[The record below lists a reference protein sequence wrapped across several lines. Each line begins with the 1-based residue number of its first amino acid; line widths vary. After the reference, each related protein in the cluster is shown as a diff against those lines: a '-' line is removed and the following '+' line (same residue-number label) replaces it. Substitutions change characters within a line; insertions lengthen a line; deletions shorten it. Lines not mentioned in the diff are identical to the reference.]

1 MEGIRVTY
9 LMSDLHG
16 QYDKYKKMLE
26 TIRFSRRDDLYIL
39 GDVADRGPEP
49 VRLLRD
55 MSLRINVFPIL
66 GNHDWTARVI
76 LSRLNEE
83 ITEENAQSGIAKDFL
98 DAVRLWL
105 SDGGDTTFEEFRR
118 LDPEAR
124 EVVLDYLGEFVPYEE
139 ITVNGTRYVLVH
151 AGLKHFS
158 PDKPLEDYDELDL
171 CDGRTDYGRRYFRD
185 RILVTGHTPTLHID
199 PAFEGRIW
207 RGNGHIALDCGAG
220 FGLPLGCLRL
230 EDGAEFY
237 AE

>member
-1 MEGIRVTY
+1 MTY

-16 QYDKYKKMLE
+16 QYDQYRKMLE
-26 TIRFSRRDDLYIL
+26 KIRFSDRDDLYVL

-49 VRLLRD
+49 MAIYRD
-55 MSLRINVFPIL
+55 MALRVNVFPIL

-83 ITEENAQSGIAKDFL
+83 ITEENAKTGITKDFL
-98 DAVRLWL
+98 EAVRLWL
-105 SDGGDTTFEEFRR
+105 SDGGDTTLRGFRA
-118 LDPEAR
+118 LSPDER
-124 EVVLDYLGEFVPYEE
+124 EDVLDYLGEFMPYDEV
-139 ITVNGTRYVLVH
+139 TVNGERFVLVH
-151 AGLKHFS
+151 AGLAGFS
-158 PDKPLEDYDELDL
+158 PDRPLADYGELEL

-199 PAFEGRIW
+199 PASEGRIW

-237 AE
+237 VD

>member
-1 MEGIRVTY
+1 MTY

-16 QYDKYKKMLE
+16 QYDKYAAMLE
-26 TIRFSRRDDLYIL
+26 KIRFTDRDDLYVL

-49 VRLLRD
+49 MRILQD

-83 ITEENAQSGIAKDFL
+83 ITEENAETGLTKEFL

-105 SDGGDTTFEEFRR
+105 ADGGDTTLKGFRR
-118 LDPEAR
+118 LSPDAR
-124 EVVLDYLGEFVPYEE
+124 EDVLDYLAEFSPYEE
-139 ITVNGTRYVLVH
+139 LTVNGVRYVLVH
-151 AGLKHFS
+151 AGLSRFS
-158 PDKPLEDYDELDL
+158 PDRPLGDYDELDL
-171 CDGRTDYGRRYFRD
+171 CDGRVDYGKRYYKD
-185 RILVTGHTPTLHID
+185 RILVTGHTPTLRID
-199 PAFEGRIW
+199 PASEGRIW
-207 RGNGHIALDCGAG
+207 QGNGHIALDCGAG